1 MSITNGHAPIQT
13 MNDHAALVTT
23 ADGSVLT
30 HEQWLEERKKDYGI
44 GASETAVV
52 AGLTGS
58 VVKLWYTKK
67 KLITDDFVATEQM
80 KWGTRLEPLI
90 AQAWSEATGETLV
103 SQQLFIRHQEYPWI
117 FCTLDRLT
125 IDGGI
130 VELKAMSNFGNDAE
144 DGFGFNPDSPPA
156 KWIVQAQQQMACTGE
171 DVVRFAVFY
180 GPELA
185 LKECTIRKDEAMWAH
200 LLGLLKTF
208 RQSLI
213 DGTPP
218 TDFVADDAALVG
230 KIYRGKVE
238 GPELELSDAKLLEA
252 AKAFVSHS
260 DLADREKA
268 KDKAKAAIL
277 QALGTST
284 KATIAGYTL
293 IRKSTA
299 KQTRIEVLPPAPP
312 SSEVH

>member
-1 MSITNGHAPIQT
+1 MSIANGHAPIQT
-13 MNDHAALVTT
+13 LNHQDNLVTT
-23 ADGSVLT
+23 ADGSVLS
-30 HEQWLEERKKDYGI
+30 HDQWLAERDKDFGL
-44 GASETAVV
+44 GASELATV

-58 VVKLWYTKK
+58 VVKLWYRKK
-67 KLITDDFVATEQM
+67 RLITDDFAPTEQM

-90 AQAWSEATGETLV
+90 AQAWSEATGEILI
-103 SQQLFIRHQEYPWI
+103 SQQLFIRHPEHPWL

-130 VELKAMSNFGNDAE
+130 VELKAMSSFGNDAE

-185 LKECTIRKDEAMWAH
+185 LKECTIRRDDVMWAQ
-200 LLGLLKTF
+200 LFDLAKSF

-213 DGTPP
+213 DGIPP
-218 TDFVADDAALVG
+218 TDFVADDAALVS
-230 KIYRGKVE
+230 KLYRGKAD
-238 GPELELSDAKLLEA
+238 GPELELTDAKLLEA
-252 AKAFVSHS
+252 VKQYQSHA
-260 DLADREKA
+260 DLGEREKQ
-268 KDKAKAAIL
+268 KEKAKAAIL

-284 KATIAGYTL
+284 KATIGGFTL
-293 IRKSTA
+293 IRKATA
-299 KQTRIEVLPPAPP
+299 KQTRLEIQPPAAPEA
-312 SSEVH
+312 SA